1 MAIIW
6 TPPPGWIEETGAS
19 IRFKA
24 PCSCADADSI
34 VIGNNTYSFV
44 DAAGNAINTRPG
56 SFASGAVVE
65 ALLDT
70 SGKKAYLN
78 TPGTYLAPITITP
91 DQLDTTTTNGY
102 YRILSNST
110 TIAGWEATDWWLH
123 VIRYNS
129 DYCVQE
135 VFPMTSRRVKLIRW
149 CYSGEWYE
157 EWENP
162 PMYVGVEYRTTER
175 DGGNPV
181 YVKRVQYE
189 FSSTIGNASSTTST
203 NIAHSISGFRKLVR
217 CQGRISGT
225 NYQFPYISTS
235 GGITAVSAVN
245 ATNIVLRVS
254 NMTWNANTFEF
265 DLFYTKG

>member
-19 IRFKA
+19 IRFKT

-91 DQLDTTTTNGY
+91 DQLDATTFNGY
-102 YRILSNST
+102 YRIANQET
-110 TIAGWEATDWWLH
+110 TIAGYANSYWYMH
-123 VIRYNS
+123 VTRYSSGN
-129 DYCVQE
+129 CVQE
-135 VFPMTSRRVKLIRW
+135 LHPVTDYRYTIIRTQQAN
-149 CYSGEWYE
+149 EWVE
-157 EWENP
+157 EWVNP
-162 PMYVGVEYRTTER
+162 PMVPGVEYRTVER
-175 DGGNPV
+175 SERKPV
-181 YVKRVQYE
+181 YAQRITYK
-189 FSSTIGNASSTTST
+189 FDSTIGSTSSTTT
-203 NIAHSISGFRKLVR
+203 VNIAHGISGYGKLVS
-217 CQGRISGT
+217 CQGRVPSS
-225 NYQFPYISTS
+225 NYQFPYLSTS
-235 GGITAVSAVN
+235 GGITAVCAVN
-245 ATNIVLRVS
+245 TTNIVLRLS
-254 NMTWNANTFEF
+254 NMTWSANTFEF
-265 DLFYTKG
+265 DVYYTK